1 MNTVHTQMTAPI
13 VLSAKTRNT
22 EKEDSRNDAP
32 ASKDTVILNSIPDRS
47 NWVHKGIRG
56 LFKVTGGTLGMA
68 PGAAYGAVK
77 ESANGEVHE
86 IGKTATK
93 AIRTAGALAGL
104 FGTAVAG
111 FMAGGP
117 PGALIGLIAGPI
129 LGAGIGQALWG
140 LADGAFTALKGSA
153 KGVAEGACKGAE
165 IGGKVGDRVAKLV
178 TDTSRNDLIHGIKSR
193 YGVNVRT
200 SEEFDRKFADDKS
213 SPISFADLK
222 RGLRK
227 DLKED
232 REGVQRV
239 LAYGSDLGGSWRFT
253 VDVNCSRGKD
263 GALVINSM
271 KFPR

>member
-1 MNTVHTQMTAPI
+1 
-13 VLSAKTRNT
+13 
-22 EKEDSRNDAP
+22 
-32 ASKDTVILNSIPDRS
+32 
-47 NWVHKGIRG
+47 
-56 LFKVTGGTLGMA
+56 
-68 PGAAYGAVK
+68 
-77 ESANGEVHE
+77 
-86 IGKTATK
+86 
-93 AIRTAGALAGL
+93 
-104 FGTAVAG
+104 
-111 FMAGGP
+111 MAGGP

-129 LGAGIGQALWG
+129 LGAGAGQALWG

-153 KGVAEGACKGAE
+153 KGAAEGACKGAE
-165 IGGKVGDRVAKLV
+165 IGGKVGDRAAKLV

-232 REGVQRV
+232 REGVHRV

-253 VDVNCSRGKD
+253 VDVNCARGKD